1 MANTETPKPVH
12 TIILDA
18 GPIIKGEP
26 SISTLLQQ
34 CEQIV
39 TLPSVVSEIR
49 DRETRARVE
58 TTLLPFL
65 TLQSPK
71 RESVSFVAS
80 FARKTGDYS
89 VLSKTDIEAIALA
102 YDIECERNGGD
113 WRLRNAPGQKRTNGP
128 PPSKTSEENS
138 AEVSPTL
145 QENASSQVAES
156 APQVEQVPESTPTE
170 NVSLQGNETSSE
182 QQGGVPREAQQNTV
196 EDITEQLEA
205 TEVQASDDSDSDGWI
220 TPSNI
225 KKKQAKDDK
234 IEAIVAGQT
243 VIQAVSLCGCK
254 RTETDPLRRL

>member
-1 MANTETPKPVH
+1 MANTVTSKPVH

-49 DRETRARVE
+49 DREARARIE

-65 TLQSPK
+65 KLQTPK
-71 RESVSFVAS
+71 RESVTFVTN

-89 VLSKTDIEAIALA
+89 VLSKIDIEAIALA
-102 YDIECERNGGD
+102 YDIECERNGGH

-128 PPSKTSEENS
+128 PPSKASNET
-138 AEVSPTL
+138 AIEVSTTL
-145 QENASSQVAES
+145 QEDATSQVKPAAQIEPELHDKPEPHAETVDS
-156 APQVEQVPESTPTE
+156 TILDDTPSNINEST
-170 NVSLQGNETSSE
+170 
-182 QQGGVPREAQQNTV
+182 V
-196 EDITEQLEA
+196 ESITEQLEA
-205 TEVQASDDSDSDGWI
+205 TVVEISDDSDSDGWI

-234 IEAIVAGQT
+234 VELIEAGQAT
-243 VIQAVSLCGCK
+243 IQAVGHIDQTSMSLA
-254 RTETDPLRRL
+254 